1 MRIKIEEQ
9 RRAAAEGSIDSR
21 ENKGAGVGIGRR
33 RERAARQPTEIIA
46 AKTECKQRRAGSNR
60 IENTGIKAARE

>member
-1 MRIKIEEQ
+1 MRIEIEEQ

-21 ENKGAGVGIGRR
+21 ENKGAGAGIGRR

-46 AKTECKQRRAGSNR
+46 AKTECKRRRQEATELK
-60 IENTGIKAARE
+60 ILE